1 MKVLIINASCGNGST
16 GRIVADLYQM
26 LRNKGHFCKIA
37 FGHGE
42 PRMVLYEDTIRVNNK
57 WGYYIHNVLGKL
69 FDRAGFFSRQKTKKF
84 VKIIE
89 EYKPDLIHL
98 HNLHGFWINI
108 DILFKEL
115 RKLNIPI
122 VWTLHDC
129 WAYTGHCSHYT
140 TNKCYK
146 WVDGCHACQH
156 LDVYPESFFVDNS
169 RNNYLKKKDLFTSV
183 DKMTIVT
190 PSKWLAGEVKK
201 SFLGK
206 YPVIPI
212 PNGIDLKTFRRKEF
226 VSRKKF
232 GIPEKKKVLL
242 AVAFVWNKEKGLDDL
257 IELSKKIDKDE
268 YVMVIVGLSARQ
280 KESLLLPPTIIAIER
295 TSNIDD
301 LVELYSLSDVF
312 LNPSYQETMG
322 MVTAEAI
329 ACGTPAIVYDKTAVP
344 EMVDSQSGFV
354 VKAGDITAMKE
365 NIEKA
370 LDLNKECISK
380 CAMKFEKNN
389 QYEKYY
395 TIYKSIIKQ

>member
-37 FGHGE
+37 FSHGE
-42 PRMVLYEDTIRVNNK
+42 PRMVPYEDTIRVNNK

-129 WAYTGHCSHYT
+129 WAYTGHCSHYK

-156 LDVYPESFFVDNS
+156 LDVYPRSYFVDNS
-169 RNNYLKKKDLFTSV
+169 RNNYLKKKVLFTSV

-190 PSKWLAGEVKK
+190 PSQWLASEVKK

-206 YPVIPI
+206 YPVTPI
-212 PNGIDLKTFRRKEF
+212 PNGIDLKTFSRKEF

-242 AVAFVWNKEKGLDDL
+242 AVSFVWNKEKGLDDL
-257 IELSKKIDKDE
+257 IELSKKIDKDK

-280 KESLLLPPTIIAIER
+280 KETLLLPPTIIAIER

-329 ACGTPAIVYDKTAVP
+329 ACGTPVIVYDKTAVP
-344 EMVDSQSGFV
+344 EIVDPQSGFV

>member
-16 GRIVADLYQM
+16 GRIVADLYHM

-42 PRMVLYEDTIRVNNK
+42 PRMVPYEDTIRVNNK

-156 LDVYPESFFVDNS
+156 LDVYPRSYFVDNS
-169 RNNYLKKKDLFTSV
+169 RNNYLKKKVLFTSV

-190 PSKWLAGEVKK
+190 PSQWLASEVKK

-206 YPVIPI
+206 YPVTPI
-212 PNGIDLKTFRRKEF
+212 PNGIDLKTFSRKEF

-242 AVAFVWNKEKGLDDL
+242 AVSFVWNKEKGLDDL
-257 IELSKKIDKDE
+257 IELSKKIDKDK

-280 KESLLLPPTIIAIER
+280 KETLLLPPTIIAIER

-312 LNPSYQETMG
+312 FNPSYQETMG

-329 ACGTPAIVYDKTAVP
+329 ACGTPVIVYDKTAVP
-344 EMVDSQSGFV
+344 EIVDPQSGFV
-354 VKAGDITAMKE
+354 VEAGDITAMKE
-365 NIEKA
+365 KIEKA
-370 LDLNKECISK
+370 LDLNKESISK

-395 TIYKSIIKQ
+395 TIYKSIMKQ

>member
-42 PRMVLYEDTIRVNNK
+42 PRMVPYEDTIRVNNK

-156 LDVYPESFFVDNS
+156 LDVYPRSYFVDNS
-169 RNNYLKKKDLFTSV
+169 RNNYLKKKVLFTSV

-190 PSKWLAGEVKK
+190 PSQWLASEVKK

-206 YPVIPI
+206 YPVTPI
-212 PNGIDLKTFRRKEF
+212 PNGIDLKTFSRKEF

-242 AVAFVWNKEKGLDDL
+242 AVSFVWNKEKGLDDL
-257 IELSKKIDKDE
+257 IELSKKIDKDK

-280 KESLLLPPTIIAIER
+280 KETLLLPPTIIAIER

-312 LNPSYQETMG
+312 FNPSYQETMG

-329 ACGTPAIVYDKTAVP
+329 ACGTPVIVYDKTAVP
-344 EMVDSQSGFV
+344 EIVDPQSGFV
-354 VKAGDITAMKE
+354 VEAGDITAMKE
-365 NIEKA
+365 KIEKA
-370 LDLNKECISK
+370 LDLNKESISK

-395 TIYKSIIKQ
+395 TIYKSIMKQ

>member
-16 GRIVADLYQM
+16 GRIVADLYHM

-42 PRMVLYEDTIRVNNK
+42 PRMVPYEDTIRVNNK
-57 WGYYIHNVLGKL
+57 WGYYIHNILGKL
-69 FDRAGFFSRQKTKKF
+69 LDRAGFFSRQKTKKF

-146 WVDGCHACQH
+146 WLDGCQKCQH
-156 LDVYPESFFVDNS
+156 LDVYPRSYFVDNS

-212 PNGIDLKTFRRKEF
+212 PNGIDLKIFSHKDF

-242 AVAFVWNKEKGLDDL
+242 AVSFVWNKEKGLDDL

-280 KESLLLPPTIIAIER
+280 KETLLLPPTIIAIER

-329 ACGTPAIVYDKTAVP
+329 ACGTPVIVYDKTAVP
-344 EMVDSQSGFV
+344 EIVDSQSGFV
-354 VKAGDITAMKE
+354 VEAGDITAMKE
-365 NIEKA
+365 KIEKA
-370 LDLNKECISK
+370 LDLNKESISK

-395 TIYKSIIKQ
+395 TIYKSIMKQ

>member
-16 GRIVADLYQM
+16 GRIVADLYHM

-42 PRMVLYEDTIRVNNK
+42 PRMVPYEDTIRVNNK

-146 WVDGCHACQH
+146 WVDGCHTCQH
-156 LDVYPESFFVDNS
+156 LDVYPRSYFVDNS
-169 RNNYLKKKDLFTSV
+169 RNNYLKKKVLFTSV

-190 PSKWLAGEVKK
+190 PSQWLASEVKK

-206 YPVIPI
+206 YPVTPI
-212 PNGIDLKTFRRKEF
+212 PNGIDLKTFSRKEF

-242 AVAFVWNKEKGLDDL
+242 AVSFVWNKEKGLDDL
-257 IELSKKIDKDE
+257 IELSKKIDKDK

-280 KESLLLPPTIIAIER
+280 KETLLLPPTIIAIER

-329 ACGTPAIVYDKTAVP
+329 ACGTPVIVYDKTAVP
-344 EMVDSQSGFV
+344 EIVDPQSGFV

>member
-16 GRIVADLYQM
+16 GRIVADLYHM

-42 PRMVLYEDTIRVNNK
+42 PRMVPYEDTIRVNNK

-169 RNNYLKKKDLFTSV
+169 RNNYLKKKNLFTSV

-212 PNGIDLKTFRRKEF
+212 PNGIDLKTFSHKDF

-268 YVMVIVGLSARQ
+268 YVMVIVGLSAKQ
-280 KESLLLPPTIIAIER
+280 KETLLLPPTIIAIER

-365 NIEKA
+365 NIENA
-370 LDLNKECISK
+370 LDLNKECIAK

>member
-42 PRMVLYEDTIRVNNK
+42 PRMVPYEDTIRVNNK

-156 LDVYPESFFVDNS
+156 LDVYPRSYFVDNS
-169 RNNYLKKKDLFTSV
+169 RNNYLKKKVLFTSV

-190 PSKWLAGEVKK
+190 PSQWFASEVKK

-206 YPVIPI
+206 YPVTPI
-212 PNGIDLKTFRRKEF
+212 PNGIDLKTFSRKEF

-242 AVAFVWNKEKGLDDL
+242 AVSFVWNKEKGLDDL
-257 IELSKKIDKDE
+257 IELSKKIDKDK

-280 KESLLLPPTIIAIER
+280 KETLLLPPTIIAIER

-329 ACGTPAIVYDKTAVP
+329 ACGTPVIVYDKTAVP
-344 EMVDSQSGFV
+344 EIVDPQSGFV

>member
-26 LRNKGHFCKIA
+26 LRNKGDNCKIA

-42 PRMVLYEDTIRVNNK
+42 PRMVPHEDTIRVNNK
-57 WGYYIHNVLGKL
+57 WGYYIHNILGKL

-129 WAYTGHCSHYT
+129 WAYTGHCAHYT
-140 TNKCYK
+140 ANKCNK
-146 WVDGCHACQH
+146 WIDGCHACQY
-156 LDVYPESFFVDNS
+156 LYAYPESFFVDNS
-169 RNNYLKKKDLFTSV
+169 RNNYLKKKELFTSV
-183 DKMTIVT
+183 NKMTIVT

-206 YPVIPI
+206 YHVVPI
-212 PNGIDLKTFRRKEF
+212 LNGIDLKTFSRKEF

-232 GIPEKKKVLL
+232 GIPEHKKILL

-257 IELSKKIDKDE
+257 IELSKIIDKDE

-280 KESLLLPPTIIAIER
+280 KETLLLPPTIIAIER

-354 VKAGDITAMKE
+354 VKAGDITAMKDK
-365 NIEKA
+365 IEKA
-370 LDLNKECISK
+370 LDLNKENISR

-395 TIYKSIIKQ
+395 TLYKSIIKQ

>member
-16 GRIVADLYQM
+16 GRIVADLYHM

-42 PRMVLYEDTIRVNNK
+42 PRMVPYEDTIRVNNK

-156 LDVYPESFFVDNS
+156 LDVYPRSYFVDNS
-169 RNNYLKKKDLFTSV
+169 RNNYLKKKVLFTSV

-206 YPVIPI
+206 YPVAPI
-212 PNGIDLKTFRRKEF
+212 PNGIDLKTFSRKEF

-232 GIPEKKKVLL
+232 GIPEKEKVLL
-242 AVAFVWNKEKGLDDL
+242 AVSFVWNKEKGLYDL

-280 KESLLLPPTIIAIER
+280 KETLLLPPTIIAIER

-329 ACGTPAIVYDKTAVP
+329 ACGTPVIVYDKTAVP
-344 EMVDSQSGFV
+344 EIVDPQSGFV

-365 NIEKA
+365 KIEKA

>member
-16 GRIVADLYQM
+16 GRIVADLYHM

-42 PRMVLYEDTIRVNNK
+42 PRMVPYEDTIRVNNK

-169 RNNYLKKKDLFTSV
+169 RNNYLKKKVLFTSV

-212 PNGIDLKTFRRKEF
+212 PNGIDLKTFSRKEF

-242 AVAFVWNKEKGLDDL
+242 AVSFVWNKEKGLDDL
-257 IELSKKIDKDE
+257 IELSKEIDKDE

-280 KESLLLPPTIIAIER
+280 KETLLLPPTIIAIER

-329 ACGTPAIVYDKTAVP
+329 ACGTPVIVYDKTAVP
-344 EMVDSQSGFV
+344 EIVDSQSGFV

-365 NIEKA
+365 KIEKA
-370 LDLNKECISK
+370 LDLNKESISK

-395 TIYKSIIKQ
+395 NIYKSIMKQ

>member
-42 PRMVLYEDTIRVNNK
+42 PRMVPYEDTIRVNNK

-226 VSRKKF
+226 VSHKKF

-242 AVAFVWNKEKGLDDL
+242 AVSFVWNKEKGLDDL
-257 IELSKKIDKDE
+257 IELSKEIDKDE

-280 KESLLLPPTIIAIER
+280 KETLLLPPTIIAIER

-329 ACGTPAIVYDKTAVP
+329 ACGTPVIVYDKTAVP
-344 EMVDSQSGFV
+344 EIVDPQSGFV

>member
-16 GRIVADLYQM
+16 GRIVADLYHM

-42 PRMVLYEDTIRVNNK
+42 PRMVPYEDTIRVNNK

-156 LDVYPESFFVDNS
+156 LDVYPRSYFVDNS
-169 RNNYLKKKDLFTSV
+169 RNNYLKKKVLFTSV

-190 PSKWLAGEVKK
+190 PSQWLASEVKK

-206 YPVIPI
+206 YPVTPI
-212 PNGIDLKTFRRKEF
+212 PNGIDLKTFSRKEF

-242 AVAFVWNKEKGLDDL
+242 AVSFVWNKEKGLDDL
-257 IELSKKIDKDE
+257 IELSKKIDKDK

-280 KESLLLPPTIIAIER
+280 KETLLLPPTIIAIER

-329 ACGTPAIVYDKTAVP
+329 ACGTPVIVYDKTAVP
-344 EMVDSQSGFV
+344 EIVDPQSGFV

>member
-16 GRIVADLYQM
+16 GRIVADLYHM

-42 PRMVLYEDTIRVNNK
+42 PRMVPYEDTIRVNNK

-156 LDVYPESFFVDNS
+156 LDVYPRSYFVDNS
-169 RNNYLKKKDLFTSV
+169 RNNYLKKKVLFTSV

-201 SFLGK
+201 SFLDK
-206 YPVIPI
+206 YPVTPI
-212 PNGIDLKTFRRKEF
+212 PNGIDLKTFSRKEF

-242 AVAFVWNKEKGLDDL
+242 AVSFVWNKEKGLDDL

-280 KESLLLPPTIIAIER
+280 KETILLPPTIIAIER

-329 ACGTPAIVYDKTAVP
+329 ACGTPVIVYDKTAVP
-344 EMVDSQSGFV
+344 EIVDPQSGFV
-354 VKAGDITAMKE
+354 VEAGDITAMKE
-365 NIEKA
+365 KIEKA
-370 LDLNKECISK
+370 LDLNKESISK

-395 TIYKSIIKQ
+395 TIYKSTIKQ

>member
-16 GRIVADLYQM
+16 GRIVADLYHM

-42 PRMVLYEDTIRVNNK
+42 PRMVPYEDTIRVNNK

-156 LDVYPESFFVDNS
+156 LDVYPRSYFVDNS
-169 RNNYLKKKDLFTSV
+169 RNNYLKKKVLFTSV

-190 PSKWLAGEVKK
+190 PSQWLASEVKK

-206 YPVIPI
+206 YPVTPI
-212 PNGIDLKTFRRKEF
+212 PNGIDLKTFSRKEF

-242 AVAFVWNKEKGLDDL
+242 AVSFVWNKEKGLDDL
-257 IELSKKIDKDE
+257 IELSKKIDKDK

-280 KESLLLPPTIIAIER
+280 KETLLLPPTIIAIER

-329 ACGTPAIVYDKTAVP
+329 ACGTPVIVYDKTAVP
-344 EMVDSQSGFV
+344 EIVDPQSGFV
-354 VKAGDITAMKE
+354 VEAGDITAMKE
-365 NIEKA
+365 KIEKA
-370 LDLNKECISK
+370 LDLNKESISK

-395 TIYKSIIKQ
+395 TIYKSIMKQ

>member
-16 GRIVADLYQM
+16 GRIVADLYHM

-42 PRMVLYEDTIRVNNK
+42 PRMVPYEDTIRVNNK

-156 LDVYPESFFVDNS
+156 LDAYPESFFVDNS

-212 PNGIDLKTFRRKEF
+212 PNGIDLETFSHKDF

-232 GIPEKKKVLL
+232 GIPEHKKVLL
-242 AVAFVWNKEKGLDDL
+242 AVSFVWNKEKGLDDL
-257 IELSKKIDKDE
+257 IELSKKIDKDK
-268 YVMVIVGLSARQ
+268 YVMVIVGLSAKQ
-280 KESLLLPPTIIAIER
+280 IETLLLPSTIIAIER

-329 ACGTPAIVYDKTAVP
+329 ACGTPVIVYDKTAVP
-344 EMVDSQSGFV
+344 EIVDPQSGFV
-354 VKAGDITAMKE
+354 VEAGDITAMKE
-365 NIEKA
+365 KIEKA
-370 LDLNKECISK
+370 LDLNKESISK

-395 TIYKSIIKQ
+395 TIYKSIMKQ

>member
-42 PRMVLYEDTIRVNNK
+42 PRMVPYEDTIRVNNK

-156 LDVYPESFFVDNS
+156 LDVYPRSYFVDNS
-169 RNNYLKKKDLFTSV
+169 RNNYLKKKVLFTSV

-190 PSKWLAGEVKK
+190 PSQWLASEVKK

-206 YPVIPI
+206 YPVTPI
-212 PNGIDLKTFRRKEF
+212 PNGIDLKTFSRKEF

-242 AVAFVWNKEKGLDDL
+242 AVSFVWNKEKGLDDL
-257 IELSKKIDKDE
+257 IELSKKIDKDK

-280 KESLLLPPTIIAIER
+280 KETLLLPPTIIAIER

-329 ACGTPAIVYDKTAVP
+329 ACGTPVIVYDKTAVP
-344 EMVDSQSGFV
+344 EIVDPQSGFV